1 MPVAIIITRKIYYF
15 PSDNM
20 CALYKYNGKTEADY
34 IFNRNDFQFHW
45 RARSRSRTLNYI
57 GCFWNF
63 VRLCAAGEQWTLS
76 HILWIQFHSFARL
89 CLLVDPA
96 QLALSRRRR
105 RSVCV
110 CVRECDGVSPM
121 ELRREPIC
129 QAIVIFSDRG

>member
-20 CALYKYNGKTEADY
+20 YALYRNNTHERVRAEHKYNGKAEADY

-63 VRLCAAGEQWTLS
+63 VRLCVAGEQ
-76 HILWIQFHSFARL
+76 
-89 CLLVDPA
+89 
-96 QLALSRRRR
+96 
-105 RSVCV
+105 
-110 CVRECDGVSPM
+110 
-121 ELRREPIC
+121 
-129 QAIVIFSDRG
+129 